1 MRPSPVLLFMPA
13 KYQFMLI
20 RIITKDIMP
29 HLASVLS
36 LLDSNFNFTLQRR
49 NNIYQN
55 KNYIFTFNMKVKI
68 KTENTNS
75 DVAWLIT

>member
-1 MRPSPVLLFMPA
+1 MRPSLVLLYMPA

-36 LLDSNFNFTLQRR
+36 LLVPNFNTLQRG
-49 NNIYQN
+49 NNIYQD
-55 KNYIFTFNMKVKI
+55 KKYIYTFNMKVKI

>member
-1 MRPSPVLLFMPA
+1 MPA

-36 LLDSNFNFTLQRR
+36 LLDPNFNTLQRR
-49 NNIYQN
+49 NNIYQD
-55 KNYIFTFNMKVKI
+55 KKYIFTLKVKI
-68 KTENTNS
+68 KTESAYS

>member
-1 MRPSPVLLFMPA
+1 MPA

-36 LLDSNFNFTLQRR
+36 LLDPNFNTLQRR

-55 KNYIFTFNMKVKI
+55 KNYIFTFKMKVKI

>member
-1 MRPSPVLLFMPA
+1 MRPSPVLLYIA
-13 KYQFMLI
+13 GKISIYANQDYH
-20 RIITKDIMP
+20 KG

-36 LLDSNFNFTLQRR
+36 LLGPNFNTLQRR
-49 NNIYQN
+49 NNIYQD
-55 KNYIFTFNMKVKI
+55 KKYIYTFNMKVKI